1 MHNHF
6 HKIGRKYYL
15 TDYLGIFISQ
25 MEYVSLIFH
34 VLENGVVVLKKY
46 GSTPSV
52 MSWYERNEQDY
63 PHKTGDYLL
72 IFGSD
77 KWEVED
83 LNKLLKDVTYAQ
95 TFYLKLKESHAGN
108 NLHGLHSDK
117 VAKGNKEVV

>member
-1 MHNHF
+1 MYNHYC
-6 HKIGRKYYL
+6 KIGKHYYL
-15 TDYLGIFISQ
+15 LDYLGIFIAQ
-25 MEYVSLIFH
+25 MDYVSLVFH

-83 LNKLLKDVTYAQ
+83 LNKLLSDATYAKP
-95 TFYLKLKESHAGN
+95 FYEKLKESHASD

-117 VAKGNKEVV
+117 VDA